1 LFFSSISRRKF
12 LRLSAA
18 AGVIALG
25 ADSTLIEP
33 NRPQVVRQDIA
44 LKRWPAR
51 LEGFTIALLSDFH
64 YDPYF
69 SSHPLKAAIA
79 MTRDLHPDLIAL
91 TGDFVSVPLL
101 GTRPSGADHVEACAQ
116 LLKQLHAPH
125 GVWAVLGNH
134 DVLADP
140 SRVSNALTAQGIGV
154 LANQSLPIE
163 KDGER
168 FWLSGVDDVLFGAPD
183 LDATLAKVPGDEAVV
198 LMAHEPDF
206 ADYVAGHR
214 VDLQLSGHTH
224 GGQVKFPFL
233 PPLFLPDLARKYVRG
248 LFHIRDLTLYTNI
261 GIGTVRIPIRFN
273 CPPEITLLRIRQGSP
288 A

>member
-1 LFFSSISRRKF
+1 M
-12 LRLSAA
+12 SAA
-18 AGVIALG
+18 AGVLALG

-33 NRPQVVRQDIA
+33 NRPEVVRQDIA

-51 LEGFTIALLSDFH
+51 LQGFTIALLSDFH

-69 SSHPLKAAIA
+69 SSHPLKASIA

-91 TGDFVSVPLL
+91 TGDFVSAPLL
-101 GTRPSGADHVEACAQ
+101 GTRASGADHAEPCAQ

-134 DVLADP
+134 DVLVDP
-140 SRVSNALTAQGIGV
+140 ERVSNALTDQGIRV
-154 LANQSLPIE
+154 LTNKSIPIE

-168 FWLSGVDDVLFGAPD
+168 FWLSGVDDVLLGAPD
-183 LDATLAKVPGDEAVV
+183 LDATLLKVPAEEAVV

-206 ADYVAGHR
+206 ADYVAAYS

-224 GGQVKFPFL
+224 GGQVRIPFMT
-233 PPLFLPDLARKYVRG
+233 PLFLPDLARKYVRG
-248 LFHIRDLTLYTNI
+248 LFHIRDLTLYTNV
-261 GIGTVRIPIRFN
+261 GIGTVKIPVRFN
-273 CPPEITLLRIRQGSP
+273 CPPEITLLTIRPGSP